1 MSARWRPVVGQV
13 SCPAAVF
20 SSLTCV
26 WVLRVGSLGMA
37 SESVDNTM
45 GDLGESICK
54 LCKRNLPAGS
64 PGRLRGKSWTCRH
77 CLSMESMLF
86 RHLGSSDQ
94 QGWSTEA
101 RADFFRK
108 TASLQT
114 GQFNWETVRT
124 MIIQS
129 QSVQRIKEQQNKVS
143 AKALP
148 LGVWLTKGWT
158 KEHVEQFPAETDPIL
173 GQLYAVPVKET
184 TMKEIRRLVE
194 EEIERKEQAA
204 KKMKSSRK
212 RVGEDEQEEEWDVVV
227 PSASNAEG
235 QPRKAAKAAAKA
247 SAKEAKTLEKERAQ
261 QEKSNGQ
268 VSELAARAA
277 GVLSKTLKSLQSCVH
292 QCNRANIEPERLP
305 DLKDAITR
313 CEEWNNKAAH
323 LLGLAAATKGSGAK
337 LPDLPFDSKDLSDLV
352 KAANGELKS
361 VRQALKNHKDDLAK
375 KKETEKQEA
384 EAGQEK

>member
-1 MSARWRPVVGQV
+1 
-13 SCPAAVF
+13 
-20 SSLTCV
+20 
-26 WVLRVGSLGMA
+26 MA
-37 SESVDNTM
+37 SENVDSILGDSV
-45 GDLGESICK
+45 CK

-64 PGRLRGKSWTCRH
+64 PGRLRGKNWTCRH
-77 CLSMESMLF
+77 CLSMESMLY
-86 RHLGSSDQ
+86 RHLGSADE
-94 QGWSTEA
+94 QGWSTES

-124 MIIQS
+124 IVVQT
-129 QSVQRIKEQQNKVS
+129 QSVQRIKEQGNKVS

-148 LGVWLTKGWT
+148 LGVWLTKGWA
-158 KEHVEQFPAETDPIL
+158 KEHVEQFPAEKDPLL

-184 TMKEIRRLVE
+184 TMKELRRLVE
-194 EEIERKEQAA
+194 EEIEKKEQAA
-204 KKMKSSRK
+204 KKMKSNKRK
-212 RVGEDEQEEEWDVVV
+212 GEEEQEEEWDVVV
-227 PSASNAEG
+227 PSASKGEG

-277 GVLSKTLKSLQSCVH
+277 GVLSKTLKSLQSCVQ
-292 QCNRANIEPERLP
+292 QCNRANTEPERLP

-313 CEEWNNKAAH
+313 CEEWNGKAAH

-337 LPDLPFDSKDLSDLV
+337 LPSLPFDSKDLTDFV

-361 VRQALKNHKDDLAK
+361 VRQALKAHKDDLAK

-384 EAGQEK
+384 EAEQEK